1 MCRRDGEVQ
10 RQPDRVPDQDDGPIG
25 HLRPPVV
32 AGATISID
40 GSPPV
45 PIKPETTSGSYSCV
59 GAGLT
64 LTFTGGDAGELIYTL
79 VPAT

>member
-1 MCRRDGEVQ
+1 MVKFSGSL
-10 RQPDRVPDQDDGPIG
+10 IG
-25 HLRPPVV
+25 FPTKTTARSGSSVPPVV
-32 AGATISID
+32 ARATISID

-64 LTFTGGDAGELIYTL
+64 LTFTGGGAGELIYTL